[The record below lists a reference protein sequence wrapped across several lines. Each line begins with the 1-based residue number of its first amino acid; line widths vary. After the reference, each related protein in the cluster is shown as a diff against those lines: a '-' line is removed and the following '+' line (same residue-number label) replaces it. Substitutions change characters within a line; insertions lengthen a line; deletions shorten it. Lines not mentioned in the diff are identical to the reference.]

1 MLRKP
6 PFFPK
11 QKFAV
16 CKNEKAF
23 TLIESLFA
31 LAIFS
36 ILVFFMAPLMQIVL
50 NNKAIQ
56 GEDQPLEWEVF
67 SSQLKREVRS
77 YMKVEVLSGRLFLTK
92 DAETIQYERYGTN
105 LRRRVNSTGNEIV
118 LQNVSDVVFVLLNNA
133 VKVIVKDTWGKQYS
147 IVIYS
152 FINWN
157 SSP

>member
-23 TLIESLFA
+23 TLVESLFA

-105 LRRRVNSTGNEIV
+105 VRRRVNSTGNEIV

-133 VKVIVKDTWGKQYS
+133 VKVTVKDTWGKQYS

-152 FINWN
+152 FISWN

>member
-105 LRRRVNSTGNEIV
+105 VRRRVNSTGNEIV

-133 VKVIVKDTWGKQYS
+133 VKVTVKDTWGKQYS

-152 FINWN
+152 FISWN

>member
-1 MLRKP
+1 MLMKP

-36 ILVFFMAPLMQIVL
+36 ILVFFMAPLMQIIL
-50 NNKAIQ
+50 NSKATQ

-118 LQNVSDVVFVLLNNA
+118 LQNVSEVVFVLLNNA
-133 VKVIVKDTWGKQYS
+133 VKVTVKDTWGKQYS

>member
-6 PFFPK
+6 PFIPK

-50 NNKAIQ
+50 NSKATQ

-77 YMKVEVLSGRLFLTK
+77 YMKVGVLSGRLFLTK
-92 DAETIQYERYGTN
+92 DAETVQYERYGTN

-118 LQNVSDVVFVLLNNA
+118 LQNVSEVVFVLLNNA
-133 VKVIVKDTWGKQYS
+133 VKVTVKDTWGKQYS
-147 IVIYS
+147 NVIYS

>member
-50 NNKAIQ
+50 NNEAIQ

-133 VKVIVKDTWGKQYS
+133 VKVTVKDTWGKQYS

>member
-1 MLRKP
+1 MKP

-36 ILVFFMAPLMQIVL
+36 ILVFFMAPLMQIIL
-50 NNKAIQ
+50 NSKATQ

-118 LQNVSDVVFVLLNNA
+118 LQNVSEVVFVLLNNA
-133 VKVIVKDTWGKQYS
+133 VKVTVKDTWGKQYS

>member
-1 MLRKP
+1 
-6 PFFPK
+6 
-11 QKFAV
+11 
-16 CKNEKAF
+16 
-23 TLIESLFA
+23 
-31 LAIFS
+31 
-36 ILVFFMAPLMQIVL
+36 MQIVL

-105 LRRRVNSTGNEIV
+105 VRRRVNSTGNEIV

-133 VKVIVKDTWGKQYS
+133 VKVTVKDTWGKQYS

-152 FINWN
+152 FISWN